1 MEEGRARSHKASLL
15 WLIETRSVAVAQAS
29 LELEILPHPHPRYPV
44 SCLLSGA
51 IQKLLTPAVVD
62 EEIMAPLFFFFFFSE
77 RGKFGVVWMTA
88 ASFLWT
94 AWTVRKQPCLVSLC

>member
-1 MEEGRARSHKASLL
+1 M
-15 WLIETRSVAVAQAS
+15 AQAS
-29 LELEILPHPHPRYPV
+29 LEREILPHPHPRYPV

-62 EEIMAPLFFFFFFSE
+62 EEIMAPFFFSE

-88 ASFLWT
+88 VLSLWT
-94 AWTVRKQPCLVSLC
+94 A